1 MVTFAPAAAGSRSA
15 SLLVT
20 DNASGSPQTVSV
32 NGTGVTPATTLSLS
46 ASSLAF
52 GQENMAASTL
62 PQTVTLSNTGKAT
75 LSISSITVAGA
86 NPGDFAQTNTCGA
99 SVAAGT
105 NCSLSVTFAPA
116 AMGSRTAS
124 LSISDNASG
133 SPQTVSL
140 TGTGIPQ
147 ATPPGNYV
155 IGYSA
160 QSGNDAHS
168 GQLNVTVQ

>member
-1 MVTFAPAAAGSRSA
+1 MA
-15 SLLVT
+15 
-20 DNASGSPQTVSV
+20 
-32 NGTGVTPATTLSLS
+32 ATTG
-46 ASSLAF
+46 A
-52 GQENMAASTL
+52 
-62 PQTVTLSNTGKAT
+62 QTVTLTNTGKVT
-75 LSISSITVAGA
+75 LSISNITVAGA
-86 NPGDFAQTNTCGA
+86 NPGDFAQTGTCGA
-99 SVAAGT
+99 SVAAGA
-105 NCSLSVTFAPA
+105 NCSLSVTFAPT

-140 TGTGIPQ
+140 TGTGVAQ
-147 ATPPGNYV
+147 ATQPGNYV